1 MYIGSLGWS
10 EKKISEKE
18 NSQNPLLRCDFADPN
33 YGYVDQTARLTSNE
47 FKIQD
52 LLRSDDDELDED
64 LLDYDEPPRTPED
77 AKTAADKKLDG
88 SKTGAAGSKPE
99 DKGTAD
105 MEASGKEDSKV
116 EASGVQR
123 TVLSAYFLSVAVH
136 ITTAFL

>member
-1 MYIGSLGWS
+1 MSIGSLGWS
-10 EKKISEKE
+10 EKKFSEKE
-18 NSQNPLLRCDFADPN
+18 NSQNPLLRCDFADLD

-77 AKTAADKKLDG
+77 AKLAADKKLDG
-88 SKTGAAGSKPE
+88 SKTEAAGSKPE
-99 DKGTAD
+99 DKVTAD

-116 EASGVQR
+116 EASGEQR
-123 TVLSAYFLSVAVH
+123 TVLSAYLLSVAVH
-136 ITTAFL
+136 ITTTFL